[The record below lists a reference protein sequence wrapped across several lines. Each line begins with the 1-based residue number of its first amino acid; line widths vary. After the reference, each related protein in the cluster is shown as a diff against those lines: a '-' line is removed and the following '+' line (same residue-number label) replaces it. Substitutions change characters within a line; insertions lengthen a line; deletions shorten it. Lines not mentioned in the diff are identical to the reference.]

1 MSKYLV
7 QIILLG
13 SKIVGRAFA
22 RALQQEFAASQAA
35 ARKVGNNQ
43 QGSRRVAAN
52 IRTGIT
58 LEEALQILNAQRIDQ
73 FEVIERNYKYLM
85 EANDRSK
92 GGSFYLQ
99 SKVVRAKERINEE
112 LRNMKTTSP
121 NSSNSRQKS
130 NSQHRL

>member
-22 RALQQEFAASQAA
+22 RALQQEFAASQEA
-35 ARKVGNNQ
+35 ARRAGNNEQ
-43 QGSRRVAAN
+43 AGRRRVATN

-58 LEEALQILNAQRIDQ
+58 LEEALQILNVQQID
-73 FEVIERNYKYLM
+73 ESDVIQRNYKYLI

-99 SKVVRAKERINEE
+99 SKVVRAKERIDEE
-112 LRNMKTTSP
+112 LKNIKTKP
-121 NSSNSRQKS
+121 PKSSNSRQTP
-130 NSQHRL
+130 NSQL